1 MYYICTLFFKKMGSY
16 NTRLQ
21 KIFKIPS
28 FHACQEGATTGKKS
42 LSRFLIKKER
52 GYCIY
57 QMANSDIQ

>member
-1 MYYICTLFFKKMGSY
+1 MGSY

-21 KIFKIPS
+21 KILKIPS
-28 FHACQEGATTGKKS
+28 FHACQEGATTGKMP

-52 GYCIY
+52 SYCIY